1 MTKCDEVTPMK
12 KAHLSIKV
20 DPEYRDQI
28 EKKAKLEGL
37 TISAYVRH
45 CLDYHQEKCDQ
56 SNTEHDANNTES
68 HQDPT
73 FLMEQINIKDQ
84 QLSTK
89 DGQIEKLQSA
99 LDQSQQLQAMTE
111 SRYQAEHQQLIEM
124 KARSFWQRITAVFE

>member
-1 MTKCDEVTPMK
+1 MK

-20 DPEYRDQI
+20 DPEYRDQV

-56 SNTEHDANNTES
+56 SNTKHDTNNTET

-89 DGQIEKLQSA
+89 DDQIEKLQSA
-99 LDQSQQLQAMTE
+99 LDQSQQLHALTQKNHETE
-111 SRYQAEHQQLIEM
+111 LTKIEGRGFL
-124 KARSFWQRITAVFE
+124 KRLKAVFSS

>member
-1 MTKCDEVTPMK
+1 MK

-20 DPEYRDQI
+20 DPEYRDQV

-56 SNTEHDANNTES
+56 SNTES

-89 DGQIEKLQSA
+89 DDQIEKLQSA
-99 LDQSQQLQAMTE
+99 LDQSQQLHALTQKNHETE
-111 SRYQAEHQQLIEM
+111 LTKIEGRGFL
-124 KARSFWQRITAVFE
+124 KRLKAVFSS